1 MPVQVDPYSKIAP
14 LYDTIMT
21 HVNYKLW
28 AKHIGLIM
36 AMYQM
41 KPRRM
46 IDLSCGTGSLLSHL
60 VAPKRKIFG
69 SDRSLGMIKQAGF
82 KLTKNFA
89 ALCCCDFLKISVK
102 ARSVDV
108 ALVLYDSINY
118 IIEEEQVGLFFRE
131 VYDLLDDG
139 GLFIFDVVL
148 PYICRKAFANYSE
161 TNVSNGNGYER
172 KAWYNDPDSM
182 QFNEFRI
189 FDQGNEYCELHTQKI
204 RSIEEWRDLLK
215 DSPFEN
221 VSIFSNFSMSKV
233 HKKSERAHFVCQ
245 KDETL

>member
-21 HVNYKLW
+21 HVNYKSW
-28 AKHIGLIM
+28 AKHIRLILT
-36 AMYQM
+36 MYRM
-41 KPRRM
+41 KPGSM
-46 IDLSCGTGSLLSHL
+46 IDLSCGTGSLLTYLS
-60 VAPKRKIFG
+60 APKIKIFG
-69 SDRSLGMIKQAGF
+69 SDRSLGMLKQAGS
-82 KLTKNFA
+82 KLAKKSPSLF
-89 ALCCCDFLKISVK
+89 CCDFLKLAVK
-102 ARSVDV
+102 ARSIDV

-118 IIEEEQVGLFFRE
+118 IIEDEQVGIFFRE
-131 VYDLLDDG
+131 VYDLLNDG

-172 KAWYNDPDSM
+172 KAWYNDPDSI

-189 FDQGNEYCELHTQKI
+189 FDQGNEYRELHTQKI
-204 RSIEEWRDLLK
+204 RSIEEWRVLLR

-221 VSIFSNFSMSKV
+221 VSIFSNFSLRKV
-233 HKKSERAHFVCQ
+233 HKKSERAHFVCK